1 MRSSVRIGWMKWS
14 AFIVGIGL
22 LGFLKFWHGVKRPSE
37 VVRDR
42 AGFFW

>member
-1 MRSSVRIGWMKWS
+1 MRSSVRPFMR
-14 AFIVGIGL
+14 FVGIGL